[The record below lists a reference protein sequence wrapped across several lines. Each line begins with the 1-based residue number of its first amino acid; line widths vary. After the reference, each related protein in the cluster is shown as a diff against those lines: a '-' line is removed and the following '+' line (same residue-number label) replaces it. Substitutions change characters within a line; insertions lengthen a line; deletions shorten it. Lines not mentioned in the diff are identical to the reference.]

1 MSCDSQLGR
10 APMKCSVTHCAA
22 ASPPFPCMAS
32 IQIAN
37 TKQHPFLGLLRS
49 PSRMDELA
57 PIQPEK
63 ALPAA
68 ARPAGASIPDGLTR
82 VMVDGLPFVATTVAA
97 LAGHICR
104 HAADGQ
110 GGWVVTPNVD
120 ILRRWHC
127 DPSFRELVS
136 EATMFTADGL
146 PIVWASRLQGD
157 PLPARLPGS
166 DLFVSLFKLA
176 TQAGLRVALI
186 GGNEGSADKAV
197 NFLSTVV
204 EGKGETARTYCP
216 PLGFERKPA
225 ETNFMRFALHEW
237 QPHIVFIGLPCPKQE
252 KLIRLL
258 RPVCPKTWFL
268 GVGVSF
274 SFVAGDVQ
282 RAPLWVQH
290 VGLEW
295 LHRLQQEP
303 RRLAKRYLRDDLPF
317 ALGLLARSWLK
328 RFGF

>member
-1 MSCDSQLGR
+1 MVKHPECKQKNRYPFEGLNRG
-10 APMKCSVTHCAA
+10 AA
-22 ASPPFPCMAS
+22 
-32 IQIAN
+32 
-37 TKQHPFLGLLRS
+37 H
-49 PSRMDELA
+49 MDELVTS
-57 PIQPEK
+57 QPEN
-63 ALPAA
+63 ALPTA
-68 ARPAGASIPDGLTR
+68 ARPAGASAPDGLPR
-82 VMVDGLPFVATTVAA
+82 VMVDGLPFVASTVNA

-104 HAADGQ
+104 QAADGR

-120 ILRRWHC
+120 ILRRWHYEQ
-127 DPSFRELVS
+127 SFRELVS

-157 PLPARLPGS
+157 PLPERLPGS

-176 TQAGLRVALI
+176 TQVGLRVALI
-186 GGNEGSADKAV
+186 GGNEGSADKAA
-197 NFLSTVV
+197 NFLSTMV
-204 EGKGETARTYCP
+204 EGKGETARTHCP

-237 QPHIVFIGLPCPKQE
+237 QPHIVFIGLPCPRQE

-258 RPVCPKTWFL
+258 RPDCPNTWFL

-282 RAPLWVQH
+282 RAPLWVQR

-303 RRLAKRYLRDDLPF
+303 RRLAKRYLQDDLPF
-317 ALGLLARSWLK
+317 ALGLMVRSWK
-328 RFGF
+328 RRLGE